1 MSPAER
7 AIRAADLAYTGTASA
22 LGSTDPHACDEA
34 GMRALAASLERA
46 KEEWREAVTRAR
58 YVVTH
63 GANGGGSV
71 DLPGGRWW
79 LNNGSRIAAQ
89 EMAQRLSAPVLAL
102 TIEDVVAWRTARS
115 EAWARDEVA
124 A

>member
-7 AIRAADLAYTGTASA
+7 AIRAASLAYTGTASA
-22 LGSTDPHACDEA
+22 LGSTDPSACDEA

-46 KEEWREAVTRAR
+46 KEEWRKAATQAR
-58 YVVTH
+58 YVVTR

-71 DLPGGRWW
+71 DLPGGRRW
-79 LNNGSRIAAQ
+79 LNNGSDGAAQ
-89 EMAQRLSAPVLAL
+89 AMARRLGAPVLAL
-102 TIEDVVAWRTARS
+102 TVEDVVAWRAARS
-115 EAWARDEVA
+115 EAWPRGEVA